1 MPPYLQDGAGQPSV
15 SVVAKV
21 WDRVYPGAPSPVS
34 SVPAHHTA
42 TPTQA
47 VTPVMSEGQVNAQPY
62 QQQQNPAQLAAAV
75 AVAAAAATATAT
87 VAAHLSKDPPPVNQ
101 SPVDYRYPT
110 PRQGPPPN
118 RVSHVIVYVYMT
130 TYTSTP
136 SPPYPAPPSPTL
148 PHPSSY
154 PTPPTHPSL

>member
-1 MPPYLQDGAGQPSV
+1 MPHGYLQDGGVQPSV

-21 WDRVYPGAPSPVS
+21 WDRMYPGATPPVS

-47 VTPVMSEGQVNAQPY
+47 VTPVMSEGPASAQPY

-87 VAAHLSKDPPPVNQ
+87 VAAQLSKDPPPVIP
-101 SPVDYRYPT
+101 SSLDYRYPT
-110 PRQGPPPN
+110 PRQGLPTSQA
-118 RVSHVIVYVYMT
+118 SHVTCV
-130 TYTSTP
+130 
-136 SPPYPAPPSPTL
+136 
-148 PHPSSY
+148 
-154 PTPPTHPSL
+154 

>member
-1 MPPYLQDGAGQPSV
+1 MPHGYMQDGGVQPSV

-21 WDRVYPGAPSPVS
+21 WDRMYPGAPPPVS
-34 SVPAHHTA
+34 SIPAHQTA

-47 VTPVMSEGQVNAQPY
+47 VTPVMSEGQVGAQPY

-87 VAAHLSKDPPPVNQ
+87 VAAQLSKDPPPVIP
-101 SPVDYRYPT
+101 SPIDYRHPA

-118 RVSHVIVYVYMT
+118 QVSHVTCM
-130 TYTSTP
+130 
-136 SPPYPAPPSPTL
+136 
-148 PHPSSY
+148 
-154 PTPPTHPSL
+154 